1 MSHFAQLK
9 SELTQKFQDQIIT
22 LAHGSGGKA
31 MQQLIDQVV
40 LPFFQPPTGEA
51 PLEDQARLPLPTDP
65 SQLCLTTDSYVVTPI
80 QFPGGSIGHLAVN
93 GTVNDIAVSGA
104 VPQYLTCG
112 LMIEEGLTFAELIA
126 VLCDMAEATQ
136 EAQVQIVTGDTKVVD
151 RGSCDK
157 LFINTA
163 GVGFLPEGFDIAIPN
178 IQAGDAILINGD
190 IGDHGVAI
198 LAARGELAL
207 QTTIETDCQPLSDL
221 IQTLLK
227 AGIEIRAMRD
237 VTRGG
242 LATVLNEFAQG
253 AGLGILIQEKQI
265 PMKAE
270 VRGVCEVLGLDPLYL
285 ANEGKVALVVP
296 QVQVRDALAVMQAHP
311 AGKNSVQVAEMV
323 TEHLG
328 RVVMQSD
335 FGGKRVVDMLVG
347 EQLPRIC

>member
-1 MSHFAQLK
+1 MK
-9 SELTQKFQDQIIT
+9 SIETFKQTLIGRFGDQVIT

-31 MQQLIDQVV
+31 MQQLIDEVI
-40 LPFFQPPTGEA
+40 LPFFGKPSDS
-51 PLEDQARLPLPTDP
+51 PLEDQARLPLPQ
-65 SQLCLTTDSYVVTPI
+65 SGRLCMTTDSYVVTPI
-80 QFPGGSIGHLAVN
+80 RFPGSSIGHLAIN
-93 GTVNDIAVSGA
+93 GTVNDLAVSGA
-104 VPQYLTCG
+104 QPLYLSCG
-112 LMIEEGLTFAELIA
+112 LIIEEGLAFAELIEILA
-126 VLCDMAEATQ
+126 DMAVA
-136 EAQVQIVTGDTKVVD
+136 AQAADVQIVTGDTKVVD

-163 GVGFLPEGFDIAIPN
+163 GVGVLAVGMDSGITH
-178 IQAGDAILINGD
+178 IQTGDKVLINGD

-207 QTTIETDCQPLSDL
+207 ETTIESDCSALTTL
-221 IQTLLK
+221 IQLLL
-227 AGIEIRAMRD
+227 AEGIPVHAMRD

-242 LATVLNEFAQG
+242 LATVLNEYAQG
-253 AGLGILIQEKQI
+253 AGVGILIDEGQI
-265 PMKAE
+265 PIKPE

-296 QVQVRDALAVMQAHP
+296 ADFAEQALQLMRSHP
-311 AGKNSVQVAEMV
+311 SGINAAMVAEV
-323 TEHLG
+323 VDDHRG

>member
-1 MSHFAQLK
+1 MSHFEQLK
-9 SELTQKFQDQIIT
+9 TQLTQQFDDQVVT

-31 MQQLIDQVV
+31 MQQLIDQVI
-40 LPFFQPPTGEA
+40 LPFFQPPTGEQ
-51 PLEDQARLPLPTDP
+51 PLEDQARLPLPSEP
-65 SQLCLTTDSYVVTPI
+65 SRLCLTTDSYVVTPI
-80 QFPGGSIGHLAVN
+80 RFPGGSIGHLAVN

-112 LMIEEGLTFAELIA
+112 LMIEEGLPFAALIHI
-126 VLCDMAEATQ
+126 LCDMAQAAEA
-136 EAQVQIVTGDTKVVD
+136 AGVQIVTGDTKVVD

-163 GVGFLPEGFDIAIPN
+163 GVGFLPEGLNIEIPQ
-178 IQAGDAILINGD
+178 IRAGDAVLINGD

-207 QTTIETDCQPLSDL
+207 QTTIESDCQPLTDL
-221 IQTLLK
+221 VQALLR

-253 AGLGILIQEKQI
+253 SGLGILIQEKQI

-285 ANEGKVALVVP
+285 ANEGKLALVVP
-296 QVQVRDALAVMQAHP
+296 QAQVADALAVMQAHP
-311 AGKNSVQVAEMV
+311 AGQKAAQVAQVV
-323 TEHLG
+323 TDHAG